1 MGLWN
6 WLTNSSPLI
15 SNQEALLARLAAGE
29 LALWAVL
36 LGAVVLLRI
45 GSRVGWRLRRKWLAA
60 HIQALKEGRVV
71 PSNVIRDGQM
81 ASLEVCTAGG
91 LRRGTSEV
99 RAVARRHIALLQPE
113 DVEGKCFP
121 MGAPMQVTV
130 AGETAAFRFQS
141 SIVDRRY
148 VAGELML
155 YVQRPPWVER
165 VQRRAFFRV
174 AVHLPT
180 SVTLLGSSLNECQV
194 LRGVIDNLSGG
205 GFRILL
211 PAVPPLGA
219 RLLIRLPIDP
229 LGEAAFEARVL
240 RCVSSRRAAPLCV
253 RAQCEFVRLS
263 EEARENILRYCFS
276 VEREWMKRR
285 REER

>member
-36 LGAVVLLRI
+36 LGAVLLLRI
-45 GSRVGWRLRRKWLAA
+45 GFRIGWRLRRKWLAA
-60 HIQALKEGRVV
+60 HLQALEEGRVV
-71 PSNVIRDGQM
+71 PSNVIRDGQV
-81 ASLEVCTAGG
+81 ASLEICTASGP
-91 LRRGTSEV
+91 RRGTSQV
-99 RAVARRHIALLQPE
+99 RAVTRRHIALLQPG
-113 DVEGKCFP
+113 DVERKCLP
-121 MGAPMQVTV
+121 IGAPMQVTV

-165 VQRRAFFRV
+165 VQQRAFFRV

-211 PAVPPLGA
+211 PAEPPPGA
-219 RLLIRLPIDP
+219 RLLVRLPIEM
-229 LGEAAFEARVL
+229 LGEAALEARVL
-240 RCVSSRRAAPLCV
+240 RCVSPRRAAPSCV

-276 VEREWMKRR
+276 VEREWMRR
-285 REER
+285 RRKER